1 MRKLL
6 SLLLVPLLLMS
17 MVTPALGAGYREIA
31 EAYLN
36 EKYGGKGAT
45 IELYEGGTT
54 ELEFTGES
62 FWFAKYIIS
71 LDGKPLTGV
80 SGEKPLPTGS
90 TEPAILPAPDRI
102 GKPEPANRPEIMPMP
117 PQDIYYDNYV
127 YGGVYIHIESGKI
140 LELDEMEPYF
150 TAEYTLAEQEWERL
164 RQEAGKLDVSL
175 YRKLLKLESSDKVK
189 VSLQPIL
196 VITAEIR
203 AQFAALKTK
212 YPKVFA
218 EVNLNL
224 DDLFGNTYGATVS
237 SRVMMANDGVGSTGS
252 ATPDAAVSYPA
263 KDSIV
268 VDPARPSDKPREEIK
283 YSEEYWQEYNAFWSE
298 LEQLR
303 VQAMSGSLASIGSVL
318 TEMGVT
324 YIDNGYSV
332 VAELSAEQI
341 KTMAE
346 HAAVVTIYEE
356 YEYSTMDDNFLR
368 GSSLIGEKTLAP
380 ALSIAEDGVGTPD
393 GNKTPMIIGITVLF
407 AGAVVV
413 LRRRLV

>member
-6 SLLLVPLLLMS
+6 SLLLVPLLLVS
-17 MVTPALGAGYREIA
+17 MVTPAYGAGYREMA

-45 IELYEGGTT
+45 IELFEGGTT

-62 FWFAKYIIS
+62 FWFAKYVIS
-71 LDGKPLTGV
+71 LDGKPITGV
-80 SGEKPLPTGS
+80 SGGKPLPTGG
-90 TEPAILPAPDRI
+90 TEPAVLPAPDQI
-102 GKPEPANRPEIMPMP
+102 GKPEPAIRPEIMPMP

-175 YRKLLKLESSDKVK
+175 YRKLLKRASSEKVK
-189 VSLQPIL
+189 VSLQPTL

-224 DDLFGNTYGATVS
+224 DDFFGNTQGGAAYG
-237 SRVMMANDGVGSTGS
+237 RVMIANDAVGSTGS

-263 KDSIV
+263 KDSV
-268 VDPARPSDKPREEIK
+268 LVDPARPNEKPGEEIK
-283 YSEEYWQEYNAFWSE
+283 YSEEYWQEYNDFWSE
-298 LEQLR
+298 LERLR
-303 VQAMSGSLASIGSVL
+303 VLALADSLASIGSAL
-318 TEMGVT
+318 KEMGIT
-324 YIDNGYSV
+324 YTDNGYSL
-332 VAELSAEQI
+332 VAELSPEQI

-346 HAAVVTIYEE
+346 QAAVVTIYEE
-356 YEYSTMDDNFLR
+356 HEYHTMDTHHFR
-368 GSSLIGEKTLAP
+368 GSEVGEKTLALAP
-380 ALSIAEDGVGTPD
+380 AMTEDAAGIPD
-393 GNKTPMIIGITVLF
+393 GNKTPRIIGFTALF
-407 AGAVVV
+407 AGAVIV

>member
-1 MRKLL
+1 MGTFTRVMRQIRQTPIMEVGKMRKLL
-6 SLLLVPLLLMS
+6 SLLLVPLLLVS

-45 IELYEGGTT
+45 IELFEGGTT

-71 LDGKPLTGV
+71 LDGKPITG
-80 SGEKPLPTGS
+80 
-90 TEPAILPAPDRI
+90 
-102 GKPEPANRPEIMPMP
+102 
-117 PQDIYYDNYV
+117 
-127 YGGVYIHIESGKI
+127 GGIYIHLESGKI
-140 LELDEMEPYF
+140 LELDEIQPYF

-175 YRKLLKLESSDKVK
+175 YRKLLKLASSEKIK
-189 VSLQPIL
+189 VSLQPTL

-212 YPKVFA
+212 YPKVFS

-224 DDLFGNTYGATVS
+224 DDFFGNTYGATMYG
-237 SRVMMANDGVGSTGS
+237 RDMMANDGVGSTGS
-252 ATPDAAVSYPA
+252 ATPDAAVSYPP

-268 VDPARPSDKPREEIK
+268 VDPARPNEKPGEEIR
-283 YSEEYWQEYNAFWSE
+283 YSEEYWQEYNAFWSA
-298 LEQLR
+298 LEELR
-303 VQAMSGSLASIGSVL
+303 VQAMSGSLASIGSAL
-318 TEMGVT
+318 KEMGIT
-324 YIDNGYSV
+324 YTDNGYSL
-332 VAELSAEQI
+332 VAELSPEQI
-341 KTMAE
+341 RTMAE
-346 HAAVVTIYEE
+346 HAAVVAIYEE
-356 YEYSTMDDNFLR
+356 YEYSTMDDIAFR
-368 GSSLIGEKTLAP
+368 GSMTGEKTLALAP
-380 ALSIAEDGVGTPD
+380 AMTEDAAGTPSS
-393 GNKTPMIIGITVLF
+393 NKAPMIIGITALF